1 MNGGWAH
8 RATRGAWAVLA
19 VAFGL
24 FFLLPLLGLF
34 IRAATDG
41 DVGAELRSSA
51 TWEALTLS
59 LVTATLATSIAVALG
74 TPLAYLLAG
83 STSRWARAA
92 ATALELPIVL
102 PPVVAGIALLTM
114 FGRRG
119 YIGEPLDEAGI
130 AISFTTAAVVFAQVF
145 VAAPFYIRSA
155 YAGFVGA
162 DPRFEGIAYTLGLS
176 RWQTFRRV
184 TLPLVWPAL
193 AAGAVLCWARA
204 LGEFGAT
211 LLFAGSLAGETRTL
225 PIAIVTAFESPAG
238 LAGAVSISVI
248 LVAFAVALLLILVR
262 FTSPR
267 GAYR

>member
-1 MNGGWAH
+1 MREGWSR
-8 RATRGAWAVLA
+8 RAFSGSWVVLA
-19 VAFGL
+19 AAFGL
-24 FFLLPLLGLF
+24 FFVVPIIGLF
-34 IRAATDG
+34 VRALTDG
-41 DVGAELRSSA
+41 DVGAELQSTA

-59 LVTATLATSIAVALG
+59 VATATLATGIALALG

-83 STSRWARAA
+83 SSSRWARAA

-102 PPVVAGIALLTM
+102 PPVVAGIALLTV

-119 YIGEPLDEAGI
+119 YLGEPLDEAGI
-130 AISFTTAAVVFAQVF
+130 AVSFTTAAVVVAQVF

-155 YAGFVGA
+155 YAGFVSA
-162 DPRFEGIAYTLGLS
+162 DPRYEGVAYTLGLS
-176 RWQTFRRV
+176 RWQTFRRI

-211 LLFAGSLAGETRTL
+211 LLFAGSLSGETRTL

-248 LVAFAVALLLILVR
+248 LVAFAVVLLLILVR